1 MGQTNAPHRTNPCT
15 DLSLMSTLIT
25 LSDVSFS
32 YDHRRTILSDIS
44 LSIAERDFIVLRGK
58 NGGGKTSL
66 LKIIAGLLSPTSGT
80 IERAN
85 ALTTGYLPQHRSID
99 RQFPI
104 TVFQTVRSGLQCTLP
119 WWKPFGQSERATTM
133 NILESLNLL
142 ELAQRPISSLS
153 GGQWQRTL
161 LARALV
167 SSPQL
172 LLLDEPDTHLDT
184 VTRQELYA
192 TLLAEHQQRAIVVVS
207 HDAHFPLPEGV
218 KIIEIG

>member
-1 MGQTNAPHRTNPCT
+1 
-15 DLSLMSTLIT
+15 MSTLIT

-32 YDHRRTILSDIS
+32 YDQRRDILSHFS
-44 LSIAERDFIVLRGK
+44 LSIEERDFIVLRGK

-66 LKIIAGLLSPTSGT
+66 LKIISGLLSPTSGT
-80 IERAN
+80 IRRAEG
-85 ALTTGYLPQHRSID
+85 LTTGYLPQHRSID

-119 WWKPFGQSERATTM
+119 WWKPFGQSERAATM
-133 NILESLNLL
+133 STLEKLNLL
-142 ELAQRPISSLS
+142 ELADRPIDSLS

-184 VTRQELYA
+184 VTREELYA
-192 TLLAEHQQRAIVVVS
+192 TLLAQHQQRAIIVVS
-207 HDAHFPLPEGV
+207 HDAHFPLPEGA

>member
-1 MGQTNAPHRTNPCT
+1 
-15 DLSLMSTLIT
+15 MSTLIT

-32 YDHRRTILSDIS
+32 YDQRRDILSHFS
-44 LSIAERDFIVLRGK
+44 LSIEERDFIVLRGK

-66 LKIIAGLLSPTSGT
+66 LKIISGLLSPTSGT
-80 IERAN
+80 IRRAEG
-85 ALTTGYLPQHRSID
+85 LTTGYLPQHRSID

-119 WWKPFGQSERATTM
+119 WWKPFGQSERATT
-133 NILESLNLL
+133 LSNLL
-142 ELAQRPISSLS
+142 ELADRPIDSLS
-153 GGQWQRTL
+153 GGQGQRTL

-184 VTRQELYA
+184 VTREELYA
-192 TLLAEHQQRAIVVVS
+192 TLLAQHQQRAIVVVS
-207 HDAHFPLPEGV
+207 HDAHFPLPEGARML
-218 KIIEIG
+218 EIG

>member
-1 MGQTNAPHRTNPCT
+1 MGQTNAPHRTISLT

-44 LSIAERDFIVLRGK
+44 LSIAEQDFIVLRGK

-167 SSPQL
+167 SSPNCF
-172 LLLDEPDTHLDT
+172 
-184 VTRQELYA
+184 
-192 TLLAEHQQRAIVVVS
+192 S
-207 HDAHFPLPEGV
+207 
-218 KIIEIG
+218 